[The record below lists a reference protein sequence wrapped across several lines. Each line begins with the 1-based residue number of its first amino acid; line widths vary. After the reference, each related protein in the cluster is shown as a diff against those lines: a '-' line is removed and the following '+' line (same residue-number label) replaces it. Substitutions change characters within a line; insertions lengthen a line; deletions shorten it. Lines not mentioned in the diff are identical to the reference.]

1 MQQAGALAVV
11 AIDTSLRDA
20 QSPPNGSRM
29 KVLRLSV
36 QQKRKI
42 TIPVVVISKED
53 GVGLLTLLK
62 SKSDVEVR
70 INLAGQRTCFHIK

>member
-1 MQQAGALAVV
+1 
-11 AIDTSLRDA
+11 
-20 QSPPNGSRM
+20 M
-29 KVLRLSV
+29 KVLRLSA
-36 QQKRKI
+36 QQKRRI

-70 INLAGQRTCFHIK
+70 INLAGQRTCFRIK

>member
-1 MQQAGALAVV
+1 MQQAGVLAVI

-29 KVLRLSV
+29 KVLRLSA
-36 QQKRKI
+36 QQKRRI

-70 INLAGQRTCFHIK
+70 INLAGQCTYFHFE